1 MSACDNSININ
12 MNQCEDTIHINL
24 DTGSA
29 GPAGPPGPPS
39 AVLEW
44 TFYPNVGD
52 TIISGEDASN
62 KTLAYTVE
70 SVQLYL
76 NGVQL
81 SKRDDYTT
89 DEDGTSIVLNEA
101 ISNTGDLVVI
111 ISQVPPINY
120 DPVNGLLA
128 LQLSV
133 DENTS
138 AIANNEQDI
147 ANLQDQLNDLPGRSV
162 VEDIRADISE
172 LFLKVQ
178 QMKKGFTL
186 IELLVVIAIIGI
198 LVGLL
203 LPAVQAA
210 REAARRSACANNMKQ
225 QGLALHNFADKYTSN
240 GDNFFP
246 NVAFL
251 GDNSITDTNF
261 KTKQSYSLYVQL
273 LPMAEQKELY
283 DSIVTA
289 SGDKLKTFPNN
300 ENTITDLTNASKIS
314 WCVCPSFTG
323 SYVDNEGR
331 RPQDWN
337 SALPADASGVGV
349 VTYRPSIGTSSDYL
363 PPFDGGL
370 TPSERLGMS
379 AYVDGLSNTVQV
391 FESATHS
398 FLPLAKKGW
407 VTFDGQGKTAAT
419 ELGLN
424 GTYGP
429 SSEHTGQVFGTL
441 KADGSVSYTPST
453 IDLDVLNKMI
463 TRNQRRTPVQP
474 GAVGWIPPCP
484 FNP

>member
-1 MSACDNSININ
+1 MADECIEVCVENEIDVCISTGPTGPRGGVGKITQFIFYPAVGTTEIAGTDKSGTLMEVDPDGCLVSINGV
-12 MNQCEDTIHINL
+12 MLE
-24 DTGSA
+24 
-29 GPAGPPGPPS
+29 PG
-39 AVLEW
+39 A
-44 TFYPNVGD
+44 
-52 TIISGEDASN
+52 
-62 KTLAYTVE
+62 
-70 SVQLYL
+70 
-76 NGVQL
+76 
-81 SKRDDYTT
+81 DYTIAADGLT
-89 DEDGTSIVLNEA
+89 VTLSEGIVNANDVLTVQTWKSDEQANDDVL
-101 ISNTGDLVVI
+101 DLKLEV
-111 ISQVPPINY
+111 
-120 DPVNGLLA
+120 
-128 LQLSV
+128 
-133 DENTS
+133 EKNTS

-251 GDNSITDTNF
+251 GDSSITDTNF

-283 DSIVTA
+283 DSIVAA
-289 SGDKLKTFPNN
+289 SGNKLKTFPNN
-300 ENTITDLTNASKIS
+300 ESTITDLTNAAKIS

-323 SYVDNEGR
+323 AYVDNEGR

-349 VTYRPSIGTSSDYL
+349 VTYRPSIGTSSEYL

-370 TPSERLGMS
+370 APSERLGMS

-453 IDLDVLNKMI
+453 IDLNVLNKMI
-463 TRNQRRTPVQP
+463 TRNQRRTPLQP

-484 FNP
+484 LNP

>member
-1 MSACDNSININ
+1 MADEFIDVCVKNEIDVCIS
-12 MNQCEDTIHINL
+12 T
-24 DTGSA
+24 
-29 GPAGPPGPPS
+29 GPPGPPGS
-39 AVLEW
+39 VAKI
-44 TFYPNVGD
+44 TQFIFYPPVGTTD
-52 TIISGEDASN
+52 ITGTDKSG
-62 KTLAYTVE
+62 TLLEVDPDGCLV
-70 SVQLYL
+70 SI
-76 NGVQL
+76 NGVML
-81 SKRDDYTT
+81 EPGADYTIAA
-89 DEDGTSIVLNEA
+89 DGLTVTLTEGIANANDVLTVQTWKSDGQARNDVL
-101 ISNTGDLVVI
+101 DLKLEV
-111 ISQVPPINY
+111 
-120 DPVNGLLA
+120 
-128 LQLSV
+128 
-133 DENTS
+133 EKNTS

-283 DSIVTA
+283 DSIVAA
-289 SGDKLKTFPNN
+289 SGNKLNTFPNN
-300 ENTITDLTNASKIS
+300 ENTITDLTNAAKIS

-349 VTYRPSIGTSSDYL
+349 VTYRPSIGTSSEYL

-370 TPSERLGMS
+370 TPTERLGMS

-463 TRNQRRTPVQP
+463 TRNQRRTPLQP

-484 FNP
+484 LNP